1 MVDDV
6 PVFVF
11 LLLLIA
17 RNDLRP
23 AHTKGAGVVS
33 TVHRILYSDQVTYFC
48 FPMNFCPDTL
58 SFWALQASG
67 ILSRYICSVLCT
79 AR

>member
-23 AHTKGAGVVS
+23 AHTKGAGVVT
-33 TVHRILYSDQVTYFC
+33 TVHRILYSDQVTYFL
-48 FPMNFCPDTL
+48 FPDEF
-58 SFWALQASG
+58 
-67 ILSRYICSVLCT
+67 LSRYSLVLGI
-79 AR
+79 ASGPAY